1 MFSDILITVDMDRTL
16 TDTKSRIPQ
25 RNLEAIRYFTE
36 NGGAFTVNTGRS
48 LNTYR
53 GQMDRVPTNAP
64 LLLFNGAATYH
75 EGRYTG
81 YKTIELNMQQVLEL
95 CRAEFPHLNLE
106 VQALDNHYLFDP
118 TPEFE
123 KMYQGMKWGY
133 KLAKVDDDLGPFLKF
148 ALFGNPDYDKIGS
161 MYDYTAEE
169 LAEIDRIEK
178 RIQQLWGDKV
188 ETMRPAPR
196 IIDVQA
202 KGASKG
208 RAARELLQQLGRKIL
223 ICVGDGENDVSMLQE
238 ADYAFCPADGVVA
251 DRFPKVCV
259 CDEGAVADV
268 IYEKIPEILRK

>member
-1 MFSDILITVDMDRTL
+1 MFSDILITVDFDRTL
-16 TDTKSRIPQ
+16 TDTKSHIPQ

-64 LLLFNGAATYH
+64 LLLFNGAAIYDA
-75 EGRYTG
+75 GNYIS
-81 YKTIELNMQQVLEL
+81 YKTIDLNMYPVLRQ
-95 CRAEFPHLNLE
+95 CREEFPHLNLE

-123 KMYQGMKWGY
+123 KMYRGMNWGY
-133 KLAKVDDDLGPFLKF
+133 QLAQISDDLGPFLKF
-148 ALFGNPDYDKIGS
+148 SLFGNPGYDKFGT
-161 MYDYTAEE
+161 MYDYTPEE
-169 LAEIDRIEK
+169 LADIDRIEK

-188 ETMRPAPR
+188 DTVRPAPR
-196 IIDVQA
+196 AIDVQA

-208 RAARELLQQLGRKIL
+208 RSARELLQRMGRKIL
-223 ICVGDGENDVSMLQE
+223 VCIGDGENDVSMLQA

-251 DRFPKVCV
+251 DRFETVCV
-259 CDEGAVADV
+259 CDDGAVADV
-268 IYEKIPEILRK
+268 IYKKIPEILRK